1 MINHY
6 DSVYTVNENDKVN
19 PFIIWNLI
27 FFYSW
32 NRTDLY
38 RYHLITF
45 LDMFYK
51 FQRMYLKNTL
61 MNSQ

>member
-38 RYHLITF
+38 RYLLITF

-51 FQRMYLKNTL
+51 F
-61 MNSQ
+61 